1 MALESKLRVLFV
13 DDEPAILRGLRS
25 VLHRDRAVWD
35 MAFAN
40 SASEALT
47 LMDQGPFDVVITD
60 MRMPEMDG
68 AELLSVVQAK
78 WPATCRIVLSGQADR
93 DSLLRV
99 MPTMHSFLSKPC
111 RSDDLRAAIKRCTSV
126 LSITSDPALRSLIGR
141 VDRLPSPPE
150 TFMRLTKVAQDPRA
164 RIDDIAAVVAQDSA
178 FALKVMQI
186 ASSAAFGEG
195 AQTTSLHRC
204 VAYLGIELLKVI
216 ALSDNLYSAYR
227 GPTLPISLEALQ
239 AHALRTAT
247 LARAFIKDDL
257 AFAAGLL
264 HDIGRVVLQL
274 GLPAEYGKMLEELKH
289 TGESLVAGEKRVFG
303 ADHAAVGGC
312 LMRTW
317 GLPEQ
322 LIEAVEHHHEPELA
336 SATVADVIAVVGV
349 AEALADNSD
358 ATQIDLE
365 FLQRT
370 NLIDKLPAWRAI
382 AATLAA

>member
-1 MALESKLRVLFV
+1 MALDQKLRVLFV

-35 MAFAN
+35 MSFAN

-68 AELLSVVQAK
+68 AQLLSVVQQK

-111 RSDDLRAAIKRCTSV
+111 KSDDLRAAVKRCTSI
-126 LSITSDPALRSLIGR
+126 LSITTDPTLRSLIGR
-141 VDRLPSPPE
+141 VDKLPSPPA
-150 TFMRLTKVAQDPRA
+150 TFMRLTKVAQDPRS
-164 RIDDIAAVVAQDSA
+164 RLDDIAAVVAQDSA
-178 FALKVMQI
+178 FAMKVMQI

-195 AQTTSLHRC
+195 AQSTSLHRC
-204 VAYLGIELLKVI
+204 VGYLGIELLKAL
-216 ALSDNLYSAYR
+216 ALSENLYAAYR
-227 GPTLPISLEALQ
+227 GPSLPISLETLQ

-257 AFAAGLL
+257 AFACGLL
-264 HDIGRVVLQL
+264 HDVGRVVLQL
-274 GLPAEYGKMLEELKH
+274 GLPSEYGQMLEELRV
-289 TGESLVAGEKRVFG
+289 TGETLVAAEKRVFG

-312 LMRTW
+312 LMRMW
-317 GLPEQ
+317 SLPDP
-322 LIEAVEHHHEPELA
+322 LIEAVEHHHEPARA
-336 SATVADVIAVVGV
+336 SDATADVIAVVRV
-349 AEALADNSD
+349 AETLADNSD
-358 ATQIDLE
+358 STELDLE
-365 FLQRT
+365 FLRRA
-370 NLIDKLPAWRAI
+370 NLIDQLPQWRAI
-382 AATLAA
+382 AASLAA